1 MREGILYPQGTLFR
15 RYVQYTGVGS
25 HSTSSHT
32 GQSQGLNSGRVELE
46 AYAFL
51 LYGHSN
57 IFTFCL
63 GFNREKYNDMEI
75 RPYKEMTEDEFS
87 SSTYTKELIFENNKC
102 KVFWGHAN
110 FGQVA
115 SSSCI
120 WAKTN
125 EETSYHCYIVE
136 TPIYIDSE
144 DDKQSLRESAEQ
156 LINIL

>member
-57 IFTFCL
+57 ILHSVWAST
-63 GFNREKYNDMEI
+63 EKNI
-75 RPYKEMTEDEFS
+75 MTWK
-87 SSTYTKELIFENNKC
+87 YVHIKK
-102 KVFWGHAN
+102 
-110 FGQVA
+110 
-115 SSSCI
+115 
-120 WAKTN
+120 
-125 EETSYHCYIVE
+125 
-136 TPIYIDSE
+136 
-144 DDKQSLRESAEQ
+144 
-156 LINIL
+156 